1 MMEGCLQT
9 GRDVIQGGATYNSSG
24 AAMIG
29 LADVVDSLTAI
40 EEFVF
45 NRQKISAAE
54 LSEALQNDWEGP
66 SQKHLIRVKN
76 SREKFGTNSEMA
88 MANARWLMDFVHR
101 KFQEKENYRGGKYTV
116 GYWTMTNHA
125 GFGMLTKAMPNG
137 RKAGEPFASGITP
150 VSGSA
155 PGLTSCLNFI
165 AGLEHKKITNGQALN
180 LKFLP
185 KTASPESFAGYIKG
199 YFEKGGIQ
207 VQFNVIDREKLLD
220 ACKPEKREEY
230 KDLLV
235 RVSGYTAYFVDL
247 NDQMKKEV
255 INRAEYDLAT
265 GQEVEYKP
273 FKG

>member
-1 MMEGCLQT
+1 MLSAMMEGCMEK

-24 AAMIG
+24 ATMIG

-45 NRQKISAAE
+45 NRKKITPAE
-54 LSEALQNDWEGP
+54 LNEALENDWEGL
-66 SQKHLIRVKN
+66 SRKYFIMLKN
-76 SREKFGTNSEMA
+76 SREKFGTGREMP

-125 GFGMLTKAMPNG
+125 GFGMLTKALPNG
-137 RKAGEPFASGITP
+137 RKAKEPFASGITP

-165 AGLEHKKITNGQALN
+165 AGLEHRKITNGQALN

-185 KTASPESFAGYIKG
+185 RTASPESFAGFIEG
-199 YFEKGGIQ
+199 YFQQGGLQ
-207 VQFNVIDREKLLD
+207 VQFNVIDREKFIGGI
-220 ACKPEKREEY
+220 R
-230 KDLLV
+230 
-235 RVSGYTAYFVDL
+235 
-247 NDQMKKEV
+247 Q
-255 INRAEYDLAT
+255 
-265 GQEVEYKP
+265 
-273 FKG
+273 